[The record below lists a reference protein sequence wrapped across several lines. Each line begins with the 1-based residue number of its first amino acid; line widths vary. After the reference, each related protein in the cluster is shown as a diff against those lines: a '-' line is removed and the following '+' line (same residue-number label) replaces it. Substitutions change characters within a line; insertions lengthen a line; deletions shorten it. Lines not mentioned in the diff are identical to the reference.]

1 MPEWLI
7 ALFDNFTVLRIHSL
21 FGFVLLGLFV
31 VYFFSREGRD
41 ERGRKVIPIAA
52 LCAFAVL
59 FVAMNWL
66 GYVYGGGWALDNEVR
81 AMQCAQLA
89 YTVVLLTAD
98 VSILIVRNLNLK

>member
-41 ERGRKVIPIAA
+41 ERGRKVISIVA
-52 LCAFAVL
+52 LCTLTVL

>member
-41 ERGRKVIPIAA
+41 ERGRKVISRKRPGWP
-52 LCAFAVL
+52 L
-59 FVAMNWL
+59 FL
-66 GYVYGGGWALDNEVR
+66 YSTESSTLVR
-81 AMQCAQLA
+81 L
-89 YTVVLLTAD
+89 
-98 VSILIVRNLNLK
+98 